1 MASENASQEAV
12 ADKEFEV
19 VNGNDAVV
27 KIEKKASRKKKIE
40 SIEEIPGVGE
50 TTAKKLKAAG
60 YDSFEKLAT
69 SMAVELAEVASIGEA
84 TAEKIIAAA
93 REAMEMGFETGD
105 IILEKRKVIGR
116 ISTGSVELDNLIGG
130 GVETQAI
137 TECFGKY
144 GSSKCVAPE
153 EHAAYTNDEEFH
165 LEPMSHIYDKYAAK
179 FGEEAFDGGTVV
191 KAPCVKVFAFND
203 AGITQAVPAAIYK
216 GHADELVHLTTKR
229 GRSLRITLPHKL
241 LVANEDG
248 LQWKPAAEI
257 QSGDSIATPNSIPIP
272 QTGTVSD
279 DDAYFLGLFAAE
291 GTANPC
297 SISTSDTVL
306 RDWLSNYL
314 KARFDFEPTV
324 RERNL
329 PGKRTVYTILI
340 KNAAHPL
347 LEGLE
352 KTNSATKFVPA
363 VVFTA
368 GKSAAKSFLAGYLEG
383 DGCLTESG
391 VSATTKSTRL
401 ARELS
406 YLLSTVG
413 IAATRR
419 ATRSAGKQYVR
430 ISVTGFDRE
439 KIGSL
444 PFKLK
449 AWNGSTTASA
459 HGYPQAINKLLK
471 KYYKQTLGGNRGRH
485 AKEYGKKNNGS
496 TTLYGLFAMTPN
508 QSIGPETMAKAISFF
523 QSGEAQ
529 LDELSERA
537 TTVPAMSPQEFEEYA
552 CSLPFALNSLAQKLG
567 LSKGSLQNYVKRG
580 VPPEH
585 ASEIATTIAEEL
597 GARSK
602 ASHEAAE
609 QLRIIASLNWDKVSE
624 TARVPHDGPVY
635 DFVVP
640 DGHTFVGGVMP
651 TVLHN
656 TQIAFQLCVNA
667 QLPPEQG
674 GLNGNVLFIDTEAT
688 FRPERVAQ
696 IAVAKGLDP
705 DVVLKNIFVA
715 RAYNSDH
722 QTILA
727 EKAEELVRENNIK
740 LVIVDSLTSAFRGD
754 YVGRGELA
762 ARQQKLNK
770 HIHVLQRLSDMF
782 NLAIY
787 VTNQVIDRPDI
798 LFGDP
803 TIPVG
808 GNVLGHLCTYRV
820 YLRRSKETRR
830 IAKLVDSPNLPDGEC
845 IFIVTENGIEDAE

>member
-1 MASENASQEAV
+1 M
-12 ADKEFEV
+12 
-19 VNGNDAVV
+19 NGNDAVV
-27 KIEKKASRKKKIE
+27 KIEKKAPRKKKIA

-50 TTAKKLKAAG
+50 TTAKKLKSAG

-69 SMAVELAEVASIGEA
+69 SMAVELAEVAGIGEA

-93 REAMEMGFETGD
+93 REAMELGFETGD

-116 ISTGSVELDNLIGG
+116 ISTGSKELDNLIGG

-144 GSSKCVAPE
+144 GSSKCVAPDE
-153 EHAAYTNDEEFH
+153 YAAYTNDEEFH
-165 LEPMSHIYDKYAAK
+165 LEPMSQIYDKYAAK
-179 FGEEAFDGGTVV
+179 FGEEPFDGGTVV
-191 KAPCVKVFAFND
+191 NSPCVKVFAFND

-216 GHADELVHLTTKR
+216 GNAEELVLLTTKR
-229 GRSLRITLPHKL
+229 GRSLRVTLPHKL
-241 LVANEDG
+241 LVANENG
-248 LQWKPAAEI
+248 LQWKPAAQI
-257 QSGDSIATPNSIPIP
+257 QPGDSIATPKAIPIL
-272 QTGTVSD
+272 QTSAVSD

-291 GTANPC
+291 GTANPR
-297 SISTSDTVL
+297 SISTSDAVL
-306 RDWLSNYL
+306 RNWLANYL
-314 KARFDFEPTV
+314 QTRFGFAPTV
-324 RERNL
+324 RERNA
-329 PGKRTVYTILI
+329 PNCKPVYTILI
-340 KNAAHPL
+340 KNAALPL
-347 LEGLE
+347 LDGLE
-352 KTNSATKFVPA
+352 ETSSATKFVPA
-363 VVFTA
+363 KVFTGGETA
-368 GKSAAKSFLAGYLEG
+368 IKSFLAGYLEG

-391 VSATTKSTRL
+391 VSTTTKSTRL

-419 ATRSAGKQYVR
+419 VTRSAGKEYVR
-430 ISVTGFDRE
+430 LSITGFDRE
-439 KIGSL
+439 KIGGL

-449 AWNGSTTASA
+449 SWDGTTTASA
-459 HGYPQAINKLLK
+459 HGYPKAINKLLK
-471 KYYKQTLGGNRGRH
+471 NYYKKTVGGNRGRH
-485 AKEYGKKNNGS
+485 AKEYGKKS
-496 TTLYGLFAMTPN
+496 HDSATLYGLFTMTPN
-508 QSIGPETMAKAISFF
+508 QSIGPDTMAKAINFF
-523 QSGEAQ
+523 QSKETLLNG
-529 LDELSERA
+529 LLERA
-537 TTVPAMSPQEFEEYA
+537 ATVPAMSAPEFEEYTGD
-552 CSLPFALNSLAQKLG
+552 LPFALNSLAPKLG

-580 VPPEH
+580 VPPQRAGELS
-585 ASEIATTIAEEL
+585 AAIAGEL
-597 GARSK
+597 DARSK
-602 ASHEAAE
+602 ASRGAAE
-609 QLRIIASLNWDKVSE
+609 QLKIIASLNWDAVTQS
-624 TARVPHDGPVY
+624 ARVPHGKEVY

-656 TQIAFQLCVNA
+656 TQIAFQLCVNC

-674 GLNGNVLFIDTEAT
+674 GLGGNVLFIDTEAT

-705 DVVLKNIFVA
+705 DVVLKNIHVA

-727 EKAEELVRENNIK
+727 EKAEEIVRENNIK

-770 HIHVLQRLSDMF
+770 HIHRLQRLADMF

-803 TIPVG
+803 TMPVG

-830 IAKLVDSPNLPDGEC
+830 IAKLVDSPSLPDGEC
-845 IFIVTENGIEDAE
+845 IFTVTEKGIEDAE